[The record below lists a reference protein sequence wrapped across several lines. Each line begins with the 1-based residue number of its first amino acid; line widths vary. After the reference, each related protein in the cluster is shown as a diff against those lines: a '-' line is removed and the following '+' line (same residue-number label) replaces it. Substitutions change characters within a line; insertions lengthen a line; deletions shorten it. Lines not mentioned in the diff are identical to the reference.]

1 MIDWVV
7 PKIRFSGILGISWKM
22 VFALAYTPFWKLNK
36 YAINLAKKIMITLV
50 QLAFYTHSFKTLAK
64 NLNQMFWIPDPSLNL
79 EALLFPKIDVHVP
92 HLHSVRYPID
102 NYCILLLW
110 ILSLYQTRMLAGVG
124 IDVQRSCGAEN
135 RAVIFVGNT

>member
-1 MIDWVV
+1 MSRWGIQFFWFTDKNKS
-7 PKIRFSGILGISWKM
+7 PKWLANIIVCVRTWNIR
-22 VFALAYTPFWKLNK
+22 V
-36 YAINLAKKIMITLV
+36 AKFFNDKPDSTCL
-50 QLAFYTHSFKTLAK
+50 LYSFDSFKTLAK
-64 NLNQMFWIPDPSLNL
+64 NQNQMFWIPDPSLNL